1 MGPELGAIM
10 LVRPPIVVYGYVV
23 TVATI
28 KITCGQTPLSRGDS
42 NLIPSKG

>member
-23 TVATI
+23 TVGVTN
-28 KITCGQTPLSRGDS
+28 GDYQGLKTVAS
-42 NLIPSKG
+42 YL

>member
-28 KITCGQTPLSRGDS
+28 KG
-42 NLIPSKG
+42 SKLPVARHL